1 MTQVNWRLGVVGSP
15 VSHSLSPQLHEAGLR
30 LAGLTGTSTR
40 VELPL
45 ERADEL
51 SGLLRNEY
59 DALSV
64 TSPLKHAS
72 FARCDELS
80 DVARRTE
87 SVNSLRVVDG
97 KLHGIS
103 TDGDGFIYGIEFE
116 LGLTVANAHAVVL
129 GAGGAA
135 SAIVDA
141 LVRYDAASIVVH
153 GRTESKVEALVRR
166 YTNVHASSLVYRP
179 VDLIVN
185 TVPVVGRIPE
195 AAVLQG
201 VHHDTVAVD
210 ITYDPRQSEWRD
222 RYSDAGCRTMNGLAM
237 LACQA
242 ALQMQWWWGVDIEG
256 GDLLE
261 ALQ

>member
-1 MTQVNWRLGVVGSP
+1 M
-15 VSHSLSPQLHEAGLR
+15 
-30 LAGLTGTSTR
+30 GTSTR
-40 VELPL
+40 IELPL
-45 ERADEL
+45 DRAGEL
-51 SGLLRNEY
+51 LDLLSTEY

-64 TSPLKHAS
+64 TSPLKQAA
-72 FARCDELS
+72 FALCDELS

-87 SVNSLRVVDG
+87 SVNSLRVVDE
-97 KLHGIS
+97 KLHGAS
-103 TDGDGFIYGIEFE
+103 TDGDGFVNGLEFE
-116 LGLTVANAHAVVL
+116 FGPSVANAHCVVL

-141 LVRYDAASIVVH
+141 LVRYDASSIVVH
-153 GRTESKVEALVRR
+153 GRTEAKVEALAQR

-185 TVPVVGRIPE
+185 TVPVGGRNAE

-210 ITYDPRQSEWRD
+210 ITYDPRQSEWRQ

-237 LACQA
+237 LAFQA
-242 ALQMQWWWGVDIEG
+242 ALQMRWWWGVDIEG

-261 ALQ
+261 ALS

>member
-1 MTQVNWRLGVVGSP
+1 MNWRLGVVGSP
-15 VSHSLSPQLHEAGLR
+15 ISHSLTPQLHDAALR

-40 VELPL
+40 VDLPL

-51 SGLLRNEY
+51 RGLLTNDF

-64 TSPLKHAS
+64 TSPLKYAA
-72 FARCDELS
+72 FALCDELS

-87 SVNSLRVVDG
+87 SVNSLRMVNET
-97 KLHGIS
+97 LHGIS
-103 TDGDGFIYGIEFE
+103 TDGDGFIQGLEFE
-116 LGLTVANAHAVVL
+116 FGPSVANAHCVVL

-141 LVRYDAASIVVH
+141 LVRYDASSIVVH
-153 GRTESKVEALVRR
+153 GRTEAKVEALVQR
-166 YTNVHASSLVYRP
+166 YSNVHASSLVYRP

-185 TVPVVGRIPE
+185 TVPVAGRNAE

-201 VHHDTVAVD
+201 VHHDTIAVD
-210 ITYDPRQSEWRD
+210 ITYDPRQSEWRQ
-222 RYSDAGCRTMNGLAM
+222 RYGDAGCRTMNGLSM
-237 LACQA
+237 LAFQA

-261 ALQ
+261 ELQ

>member
-1 MTQVNWRLGVVGSP
+1 MNWRLGVVGSP
-15 VSHSLSPQLHEAGLR
+15 VSHSLSPQLQEAGLR

-40 VELPL
+40 VELPK
-45 ERADEL
+45 ERAGEL
-51 SGLLRNEY
+51 RVLLSNDF

-64 TSPLKHAS
+64 TSPLKYAAFS
-72 FARCDELS
+72 MCDELS
-80 DVARRTE
+80 DAARRTE
-87 SVNSLRVVDG
+87 SVNSLRVVNE

-103 TDGDGFIYGIEFE
+103 TDGDGFVHGLEFE
-116 LGLTVANAHAVVL
+116 FGPSVANAHCVVL

-141 LVRYDAASIVVH
+141 LVRYDASSIVVH
-153 GRTESKVEALVRR
+153 GRTEAKVDALVQR

-185 TVPVVGRIPE
+185 TVPVAGRGAE

-201 VHHDTVAVD
+201 VHHDTIAVD
-210 ITYDPRQSEWRD
+210 ITYDPRQSEWRQ

-237 LACQA
+237 LAFQA
-242 ALQMQWWWGVDIEG
+242 ALQMQWWWGAEIEG

-261 ALQ
+261 ALS

>member
-1 MTQVNWRLGVVGSP
+1 MTWRLGVVGSP
-15 VSHSLSPQLHEAGLR
+15 VAHSLSPQLHEAGLR
-30 LAGLTGTSTR
+30 KAGLTGASTR
-40 VELPL
+40 VELSL
-45 ERADEL
+45 ERAGDL
-51 SGLLRNEY
+51 RGLLFNDF

-64 TSPLKHAS
+64 TSPLKHAA
-72 FARCDELS
+72 FVLCDEVS

-87 SVNSLRVVDG
+87 SVNSLRVIDE
-97 KLHGIS
+97 KMHGVS
-103 TDGDGFIYGIEFE
+103 TDGDGFIHGLEFE
-116 LGLTVANAHAVVL
+116 LGPSVANAHCVVL

-153 GRTESKVEALVRR
+153 GRSEAKVEALTRR

-185 TVPVVGRIPE
+185 TVPVTGRSVE

-201 VHHDTVAVD
+201 VHHDTIAVD
-210 ITYDPRQSEWRD
+210 ITYDPRQTEWRE

-237 LACQA
+237 LAFQA
-242 ALQMQWWWGVDIEG
+242 ALQMQWWWGVEIEG

-261 ALQ
+261 VLS